1 MECHTT
7 KQLKYCAHSTP
18 CNMAQKCLASNEL
31 SMRTSSDVEYFNID
45 GAYLWFYF
53 SNITTIVKSLTLGKL
68 YFSEHQV

>member
-1 MECHTT
+1 
-7 KQLKYCAHSTP
+7 
-18 CNMAQKCLASNEL
+18 MAQKCLASNEL